1 MWSISYRPGAQ
12 PGKSRGDVS
21 SKRPAQ
27 STTAN
32 GPPAKKTP
40 LIPAKPR
47 NFLEKWREGR
57 PWQIYGDDEKM
68 HCSYCIEAGTN
79 SEWTSLRGQNAF
91 IDGSLHFKVDNLQD
105 HEMSIGHKNA
115 QALHLAKR
123 QPIETPAAKGLLR
136 LNKRVKAALM
146 TKMRNIHATAK
157 MGRPFRD
164 FLYLCDLDRA
174 KGLDI
179 GFTYCN
185 ATCCIALLEAVAYP
199 IRQETVELLENAKFF
214 SITSDGSTDTTGVE
228 QEFIYL
234 RTCRGGVITQ
244 RMLCAGQPDSTRA
257 EDIYIFINQSIDIN
271 GVQHCMSKLVGFGS
285 DGAANMQGAKSGVG
299 VRLRS
304 DHPEIFLVKYL
315 AHRLESSFKDA
326 MKQCSQFD
334 KLQTLL
340 LGLYYPQK
348 WHQHNEFCVCVCGL
362 WSGILCQSSF
372 TQTYFS
378 S

>member
-105 HEMSIGHKNA
+105 HEITIGHKNA

-123 QPIETPAAKGLLR
+123 LLR
-136 LNKRVKAALM
+136 AYWDPCSKGFAKAQQ
-146 TKMRNIHATAK
+146 KSES
-157 MGRPFRD
+157 RPD
-164 FLYLCDLDRA
+164 D
-174 KGLDI
+174 
-179 GFTYCN
+179 
-185 ATCCIALLEAVAYP
+185 
-199 IRQETVELLENAKFF
+199 
-214 SITSDGSTDTTGVE
+214 
-228 QEFIYL
+228 
-234 RTCRGGVITQ
+234 
-244 RMLCAGQPDSTRA
+244 
-257 EDIYIFINQSIDIN
+257 
-271 GVQHCMSKLVGFGS
+271 
-285 DGAANMQGAKSGVG
+285 
-299 VRLRS
+299 
-304 DHPEIFLVKYL
+304 
-315 AHRLESSFKDA
+315 KDA
-326 MKQCSQFD
+326 K
-334 KLQTLL
+334 
-340 LGLYYPQK
+340 YP
-348 WHQHNEFCVCVCGL
+348 CYC
-362 WSGILCQSSF
+362 
-372 TQTYFS
+372 
-378 S
+378 